1 MKSTVHMLPNTLRP
15 ALTLAM
21 ILSVFWIPNAQA
33 QWLDWDVQTESR
45 MELFSVAI
53 SDDEEKDL
61 WPADLNKDGWTDV
74 IVVRKQPFSAASE
87 PPASHQSTR
96 SARRHD
102 DGARTRIYLQPQFC
116 T

>member
-1 MKSTVHMLPNTLRP
+1 MLPNTLRP

-61 WPADLNKDGWTDV
+61 WPADLNKDG
-74 IVVRKQPFSAASE
+74 
-87 PPASHQSTR
+87 
-96 SARRHD
+96 
-102 DGARTRIYLQPQFC
+102 
-116 T
+116 